1 MATYSSTLAWKISW
15 TEEPGGLQSMG
26 WQRVRHNEHA
36 YVRVHTHTHTHTHT
50 QVRSWASQVALEVKN
65 QSASAGEVREAGS
78 VPQSG
83 RSPGGHRG
91 NPLQYSCLE
100 NPMDG
105 EAWQAMVHRVAKSW
119 T

>member
-1 MATYSSTLAWKISW
+1 MGYSPW
-15 TEEPGGLQSMG
+15 GGKESDTMSM
-26 WQRVRHNEHA
+26 HMCA
-36 YVRVHTHTHTHTHT
+36 CIHTHTHTHT

-119 T
+119 TRLK